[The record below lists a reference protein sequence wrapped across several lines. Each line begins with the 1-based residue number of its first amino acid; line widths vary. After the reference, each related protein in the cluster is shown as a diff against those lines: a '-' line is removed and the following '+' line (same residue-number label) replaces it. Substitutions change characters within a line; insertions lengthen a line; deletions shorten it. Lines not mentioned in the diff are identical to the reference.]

1 MNLAPNTGAGTLT
14 SAFLEEAAMA
24 RTTYLV
30 DDDYGVRN
38 AFRSLL
44 ELQPDQIVRDFTSGE
59 AFLAEAESLEP
70 GVLLLDLNM
79 PGLSGL
85 EVLEALQSRHR
96 GKFTILILTGM
107 GTVPRA
113 LDAMRG
119 GVFDFI
125 EKPCDARSLFD
136 SVDAAHTALARD
148 RAAAASAVQA
158 RARIGSLS
166 GREHDVLIGL
176 LQGNANKDIAETL
189 DISAR
194 TVEIYRSNM
203 MAKLKVHSLSAAIR
217 VALVAGV
224 TPPSRF
230 GAST

>member
-1 MNLAPNTGAGTLT
+1 
-14 SAFLEEAAMA
+14 MA

-30 DDDYGVRN
+30 DDDSGVRN

-44 ELQPDQIVRDFTSGE
+44 ELQPDQHVRVFSSGE
-59 AFLAEAESLEP
+59 AFLAEADGLDP

-85 EVLEALQSRHR
+85 EVLEALQSSHR

-107 GTVPRA
+107 GTVSQA

-136 SVDAAHTALARD
+136 SVDAAHMALAWES
-148 RAAAASAVQA
+148 AAAASAAQA
-158 RARIGSLS
+158 RVRIGSLS
-166 GREHDVLIGL
+166 GREYDVLIGL
-176 LQGNANKDIAETL
+176 LEGKANKDIAEAL

-203 MAKLKVHSLSAAIR
+203 MAKLKVHTLSAAIR

-224 TPPSRF
+224 APASRP
-230 GAST
+230 GAPADKNNLPGQATIGR

>member
-1 MNLAPNTGAGTLT
+1 
-14 SAFLEEAAMA
+14 MA
-24 RTTYLV
+24 RATYLV
-30 DDDYGVRN
+30 DDDNGVRN

-44 ELQPDQIVRDFTSGE
+44 ELQPDQTVRDFNCGE
-59 AFLAEAESLEP
+59 AFLAEADSLEP

-85 EVLEALQSRHR
+85 EVLEALWSRLP
-96 GKFTILILTGM
+96 GKFAILILTGM
-107 GTVPRA
+107 GSVSRA

-125 EKPCDARSLFD
+125 EKPCDSQALFD
-136 SVDAAHTALARD
+136 TVNAAHWALAQD
-148 RAAAASAVQA
+148 SAAAALALQA

-176 LQGNANKDIAETL
+176 LEGNANKEIAEKL
-189 DISAR
+189 DISSR

-203 MAKLKVHSLSAAIR
+203 MAKLKVRSLSAAIR
-217 VALVAGV
+217 VALVAGE
-224 TPPSRF
+224 TPPSRLR
-230 GAST
+230 AAT